1 MRMIIKERHA
11 AHPMP
16 QRPTLDERVAWH
28 TEHAARCGCREMPRG
43 VKLELEEREKENLS
57 RKAAYD

>member
-1 MRMIIKERHA
+1 MARRPSDAET
-11 AHPMP
+11 AHV
-16 QRPTLDERVAWH
+16 DERVAWH
-28 TEHAARCGCREMPRG
+28 TEHAARCGCREMPRS

>member
-1 MRMIIKERHA
+1 MSALPGILNTRPVADA
-11 AHPMP
+11 AK
-16 QRPTLDERVAWH
+16 
-28 TEHAARCGCREMPRG
+28 CRI